1 VLTILLVGALEAE
14 VAPLIR
20 AANARE
26 FERRLRQPVYRGRIG
41 AHEVLIAEAG
51 IGKVRA
57 AAVLQSLLERH
68 AVSEAICFGSAGGL
82 NPELGP
88 GDLVVARQVTQHD
101 YVLIT
106 KPSILGGR
114 SEWLKT
120 HDGLSRRLLAAGQR
134 LGKPIRMGSIITGD
148 AVVVSRQGRQA
159 LWEAFHADCVEMEGA
174 AIGLV
179 CELNGIPFTVVRGLT
194 DNADEE
200 AVQSFKARI
209 QDVAQ
214 SVAEVVVE
222 CIQREDVH
230 VTGLH

>member
-1 VLTILLVGALEAE
+1 MTILLVGALEAE
-14 VAPLIR
+14 VAPVIR

-26 FERRLRQPVYRGRIG
+26 VERRLRQPVYRGHIG

-57 AAVLQSLLERH
+57 AAVLQSLIERH
-68 AVSEAICFGSAGGL
+68 TVSEAICFGSAGGL

-101 YVLIT
+101 YALISR
-106 KPSILGGR
+106 PSILGGR
-114 SEWLKT
+114 NEWLKT
-120 HDGLSRRLLAAGQR
+120 HDGLSKRLLAAGLR

-148 AVVVSRQGRQA
+148 AVVVTGQARHA

-179 CELNGIPFTVVRGLT
+179 CELNGIPFTVIRGLT
-194 DNADEE
+194 DNADEQ
-200 AVQSFKARI
+200 AVLSFKARI
-209 QDVAQ
+209 REVAEA
-214 SVAEVVVE
+214 VAEVVVE
-222 CIQREDVH
+222 CIQKEETY

>member
-1 VLTILLVGALEAE
+1 MTILLVGALEAE
-14 VAPLIR
+14 VAPVIR

-26 FERRLRQPVYRGRIG
+26 VERRLRQPVYRGHIG

-51 IGKVRA
+51 SARGDAPWRSQ
-57 AAVLQSLLERH
+57 QSLIERH

-101 YVLIT
+101 YALISR
-106 KPSILGGR
+106 PSILGGR
-114 SEWLKT
+114 NEWLKT

-148 AVVVSRQGRQA
+148 AVVVTGQARHA

-174 AIGLV
+174 AIGRCGV
-179 CELNGIPFTVVRGLT
+179 
-194 DNADEE
+194 
-200 AVQSFKARI
+200 S
-209 QDVAQ
+209 
-214 SVAEVVVE
+214 
-222 CIQREDVH
+222 
-230 VTGLH
+230 

>member
-1 VLTILLVGALEAE
+1 LTILLVGALEAE
-14 VAPLIR
+14 VAPVIR

-26 FERRLRQPVYRGRIG
+26 VERRLRQPVYRGRIG

-57 AAVLQSLLERH
+57 AAVLQSLIERH

-106 KPSILGGR
+106 KTVLGGR

-134 LGKPIRMGSIITGD
+134 LGKPIRMGSIVTGD
-148 AVVVSRQGRQA
+148 AVVVTRQGRQA

-179 CELNGIPFTVVRGLT
+179 CDLNGIPFAVIRGLT
-194 DNADEE
+194 DNADEG
-200 AVQSFKARI
+200 AVQSFKQRI

-214 SVAEVVVE
+214 SVAEVVLE
-222 CIQREDVH
+222 CIQKEDVH

>member
-1 VLTILLVGALEAE
+1 MTILLVGALEAE

-20 AANARE
+20 FANARE

-57 AAVLQSLLERH
+57 AAILQSLIERH
-68 AVSEAICFGSAGGL
+68 DVSEAICFGSAGGL

-88 GDLVVARQVTQHD
+88 GDLIVARQVTQHD

-106 KPSILGGR
+106 RPTVLGGR
-114 SEWLKT
+114 NEWLKT
-120 HDGLSRRLLAAGQR
+120 HDGLSSRLLAAGKR
-134 LGKPIRMGSIITGD
+134 LGKPIRLGSIITGD
-148 AVVVSRQGRQA
+148 AVVVTGQGRQA

-179 CELNGIPFTVVRGLT
+179 CELNGLPFTVIRGLT

-200 AVQSFKARI
+200 AVQSFKQRI
-209 QDVAQ
+209 QAVSK

-222 CIQREDVH
+222 CIQQEETHDQ
-230 VTGLH
+230 GLH